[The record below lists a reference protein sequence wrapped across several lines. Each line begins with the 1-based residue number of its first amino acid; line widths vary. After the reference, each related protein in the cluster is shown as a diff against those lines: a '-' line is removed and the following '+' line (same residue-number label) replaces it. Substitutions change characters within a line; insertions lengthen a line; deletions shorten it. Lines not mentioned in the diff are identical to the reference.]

1 MSWGI
6 TFSIIYKT
14 NEAIEYNLV
23 VEVTCGNLLME
34 VMGGS
39 DIKARGIHYGM
50 LRAASQVADEV
61 LDSL

>member
-23 VEVTCGNLLME
+23 VEVTCGKLLME
-34 VMGGS
+34 FMGDS
-39 DIKARGIHYGM
+39 AIKARGINYGM
-50 LRAASQVADEV
+50 LRSASQVEEEV
-61 LDSL
+61 IDSL